1 MTLRLK
7 RRFLIKSSMLAAIAA
22 MTTAVMTEQAAAQ
35 WKPTRSI
42 RVVVPF
48 GAGGTSDVITR
59 AVVNQMEKQTGWQ
72 FVVENKVGA
81 ASALGMQEIMR
92 AKPDGYTIG
101 FSATS
106 LVSLEPFFPG
116 ANSPYTAADFDYL
129 ATTGSIPFG
138 LVVNKDAPYNDLKGM
153 GEFSKTKP
161 IRFLSTGRPL
171 QHAMEQLKEQFG
183 IQFVSS
189 NTASANEAIP
199 QIMGG
204 HADATI
210 DGGIFANFVKDGRVK
225 MITILDTK
233 RGVYAPNVPTL
244 IEQGG
249 KLPFSNYRMFIAPKN
264 LPAEVKKALADA
276 LDKAINSDE
285 VKAYHATIYNPVENL
300 GPEGTLK
307 DINSQIVIW
316 KAHYAKK

>member
-1 MTLRLK
+1 MQ
-7 RRFLIKSSMLAAIAA
+7 RRFIVKALMFAALAAS
-22 MTTAVMTEQAAAQ
+22 TAVICVDEASAQ
-35 WKPTRSI
+35 WKPTRPI

-59 AVVNQMEKQTGWQ
+59 SVVTQMEKQTGWQ
-72 FVVENKVGA
+72 FTVENKVGA
-81 ASALGMQEIMR
+81 ASALGMQEVMR

-116 ANSPYTAADFDYL
+116 ANSPYTAEDFEYL

-138 LVVNKDAPYNDLKGM
+138 LVVNKDAPFNDLKGM
-153 GEFSKTKP
+153 GEYSKTKP

-183 IQFVSS
+183 IEFISS
-189 NTASANEAIP
+189 NTSSANESIP

-204 HADATI
+204 HADATL

-233 RGVYAPNVPTL
+233 RGTYAPDVKTI

-249 KLPFSNYRMFIAPKN
+249 QLPFSNYRMFIGPKG
-264 LPAEVKKALADA
+264 LPADVKKALADA
-276 LDKAINSDE
+276 LDKAITSDE
-285 VKAYHATIYNPVENL
+285 VKAYHATIYNPVENM

-307 DINSQIVIW
+307 DINSQVVKW

>member
-1 MTLRLK
+1 MQ
-7 RRFLIKSSMLAAIAA
+7 RRFIVKALMLAAVAA
-22 MTTAVMTEQAAAQ
+22 STTALTAVDAFAQ
-35 WKPTRSI
+35 WKPTRQI

-59 AVVNQMEKQTGWQ
+59 SVVSQMEKQTGWQ
-72 FVVENKVGA
+72 FVVENKTGA

-116 ANSPYTAADFDYL
+116 ANSPYTAEDFEYL
-129 ATTGSIPFG
+129 ATTGPIPFG

-153 GEFSKTKP
+153 GEYSKTKP
-161 IRFLSTGRPL
+161 IRFMSTGRPL
-171 QHAMEQLKEQFG
+171 QHAMEQMKEQFG
-183 IQFVSS
+183 IQFITS

-249 KLPFSNYRMFIAPKN
+249 KLPFSNYRMFLAPKG
-264 LPAEVKKALADA
+264 LPADVKKALADA
-276 LDKAINSDE
+276 LDKAITSDE
-285 VKAYHATIYNPVENL
+285 VKAYHATIYNPVENM

-307 DINSQIVIW
+307 DINAQVVIW

>member
-1 MTLRLK
+1 
-7 RRFLIKSSMLAAIAA
+7 MLAAVAA
-22 MTTAVMTEQAAAQ
+22 TTAAMTEQASAQ
-35 WKPTRSI
+35 WKPTRPI

-59 AVVNQMEKQTGWQ
+59 TVVNAMEKQTGWQ
-72 FVVENKVGA
+72 FVVENKTGA

-138 LVVNKDAPYNDLKGM
+138 VVVNKDVPYNDLKGM

-161 IRFLSTGRPL
+161 LRFLSTGRPL
-171 QHAMEQLKEQFG
+171 QLAMEQMGQQFG
-183 IQFVSS
+183 IQFVTS
-189 NTASANEAIP
+189 NSASAAEGIP
-199 QIMGG
+199 LIMGG
-204 HADATI
+204 HADVTI
-210 DGGIFANFVKDGRVK
+210 DGGIYAGFVKDNRVK
-225 MITILDTK
+225 LITVLDTN
-233 RGVYAPNVPTL
+233 RASFAPNVKTI

-249 KLPFSNYRMFIAPKN
+249 QIPFSNYRGFMAPKG
-264 LPAEVKKALADA
+264 LPADAKKALADA

-307 DINSQIVIW
+307 DINSQIAIW
-316 KAHYAKK
+316 KAHYAGKK

>member
-1 MTLRLK
+1 MQ
-7 RRFLIKSSMLAAIAA
+7 RRFIVKALMLAAVAA
-22 MTTAVMTEQAAAQ
+22 STTALTTEAFAQ
-35 WKPTRSI
+35 WKPTRQI

-59 AVVNQMEKQTGWQ
+59 SVVSQMEKQTGWQ
-72 FVVENKVGA
+72 FVVENKTGA

-116 ANSPYTAADFDYL
+116 ANSPYTAEDFEYL
-129 ATTGSIPFG
+129 ATTGPIPFG

-153 GEFSKTKP
+153 GEYSKTKP
-161 IRFLSTGRPL
+161 IRFMSTGRPL
-171 QHAMEQLKEQFG
+171 QHAMEQMKEQFG
-183 IQFVSS
+183 IQFITS

-249 KLPFSNYRMFIAPKN
+249 KLPFSNYRMFIAPKG
-264 LPAEVKKALADA
+264 LPADVKKALADA
-276 LDKAINSDE
+276 LDKAITSDE
-285 VKAYHATIYNPVENL
+285 VKAYHATIYNPVENM
-300 GPEGTLK
+300 GPDGTLK
-307 DINSQIVIW
+307 DINAQVVIW